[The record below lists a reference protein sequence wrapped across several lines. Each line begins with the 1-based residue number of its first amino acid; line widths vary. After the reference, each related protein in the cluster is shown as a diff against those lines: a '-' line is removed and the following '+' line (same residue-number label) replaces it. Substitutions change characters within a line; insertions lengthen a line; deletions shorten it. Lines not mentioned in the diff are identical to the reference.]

1 MARQGGGFSAETDD
15 KGLCHKSEEI
25 EDVNADTID
34 CPIKVKNWNN
44 IGLMRSLMN
53 RTTTSKPE
61 KKLMQKLLMQNW
73 FQTHASSTIEKVAQ
87 LYKQHHIV
95 PTGPGTRHKEHV
107 ETQQEENN
115 IDIKTR

>member
-1 MARQGGGFSAETDD
+1 MGGFSAKTDD
-15 KGLCHKSEEI
+15 IGLCHKSEEI

-61 KKLMQKLLMQNW
+61 KKLMQKLSMQNW
-73 FQTHASSTIEKVAQ
+73 FQTNTLGTIEKVAQ
-87 LYKQHHIV
+87 LYKRHHIV
-95 PTGPGTRHKEHV
+95 PTGTGERHKEHV